1 MPRAAALPPEE
12 RRAQILDAV
21 EPVIRQHGRQVNTRQ
36 LAEAAGVAEGTLF
49 RVFDSKKNLIDAV
62 IGRYIGAERTLD
74 RLVAIDRD
82 LPLEDRLIAVAETL
96 QNRLTET
103 FELLHAVGPPP
114 DPSAE
119 DRIAFRDHMVRQTEL
134 ITEAIADLI
143 KPDADLLVVTPA
155 QLAQL
160 LGSLTFST
168 SHPLMRHMETAA
180 ALSREPAAIIDLALH
195 GCLIDSTRTRPG
207 FDHPAAEQH
216 AAGSDCVTAT
226 KGP

>member
-21 EPVIRQHGRQVNTRQ
+21 VPVIRQHGRQVSTRQ

-49 RVFDSKKNLIDAV
+49 RVFDSKTDLVDAV
-62 IGRYIGAERTLD
+62 IARYIGAERTLD

-82 LPLEDRLIAVAETL
+82 LPLEERLIVVAETL

-168 SHPLMRHMETAA
+168 SHPLIRHMETAA
-180 ALSREPAAIIDLALH
+180 ALSRDPAAIIDLALH

-207 FDHPAAEQH
+207 FDHPAAEPH
-216 AAGSDCVTAT
+216 VVTSACVTAT